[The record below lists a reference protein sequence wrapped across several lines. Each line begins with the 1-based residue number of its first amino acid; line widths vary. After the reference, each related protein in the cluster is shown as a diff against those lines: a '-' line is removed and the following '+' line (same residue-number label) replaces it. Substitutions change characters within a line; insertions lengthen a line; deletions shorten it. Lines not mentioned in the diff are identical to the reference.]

1 MDSITL
7 TVPGATPAQLQ
18 AGLAAA
24 HAFLQIRGI
33 TPEAA
38 FAAYAE
44 LEIWDD
50 QGIDET
56 SVPPEGPTAVLEI
69 WDQALGIAIAAA
81 CAGSGGDP
89 PYGCKLVPFDAWE

>member
-1 MDSITL
+1 MESIKL

-24 HAFLQIRGI
+24 QAFLQDRGI

-38 FAAYAE
+38 FGAHAE

-50 QGIDET
+50 QGIDES
-56 SVPPEGPTAVLEI
+56 SVPPEGPTAILKV
-69 WDQALGIAIAAA
+69 WDQALDVAIAAA
-81 CAGSGGDP
+81 CAGRDGEP
-89 PYGCKLVPFDAWE
+89 PYGCKLVPFDAWD

>member
-1 MDSITL
+1 MNSIKL

-24 HAFLQIRGI
+24 QAFLQDRGI

-38 FAAYAE
+38 FAAHAE
-44 LEIWDD
+44 LETWDD
-50 QGIDET
+50 HGVDEG
-56 SVPPEGPTAVLEI
+56 SVPPEGPTAVLRV
-69 WDQALGIAIAAA
+69 WNQALDIAVAAA
-81 CAGSGGDP
+81 CAGREGDA

>member
-1 MDSITL
+1 MDSIKL

-24 HAFLQIRGI
+24 HVFLQDRGL

-44 LEIWDD
+44 LETWDD
-50 QGIDET
+50 HGIDET
-56 SVPPEGPTAVLEI
+56 SVPPEGPTAVLKI
-69 WDQALGIAIAAA
+69 WDQALGVAIAAA
-81 CAGSGGDP
+81 WAGRKGEP